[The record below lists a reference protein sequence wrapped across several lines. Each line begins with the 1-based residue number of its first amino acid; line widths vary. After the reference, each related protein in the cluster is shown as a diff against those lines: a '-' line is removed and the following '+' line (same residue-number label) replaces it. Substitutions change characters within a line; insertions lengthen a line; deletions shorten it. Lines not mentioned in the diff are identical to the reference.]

1 MKGLHKLNDKFIW
14 EVEPQK
20 CLVKV
25 IMTDNAMGVGNILNN
40 SVDVTQQLV
49 EIENDKIF
57 IDTELAELL

>member
-1 MKGLHKLNDKFIW
+1 
-14 EVEPQK
+14 
-20 CLVKV
+20 
-25 IMTDNAMGVGNILNN
+25 MTDNAMGVGNILNN